1 MDKFEKII
9 EQTSRWFNGFALIAL
24 TLMLLLV
31 TADIVGAKVFSR
43 PVPGAMDLTSLLAL
57 LLIGFSMTQT
67 FIMGRHI
74 KVDFV
79 MMRVPHRFRRILRS
93 LSLSLCFLF
102 FVFIVWRLFLYA
114 HDLQMYGERSLT
126 IKVIL
131 YPFAYA
137 LAVAFL
143 PMLLAVPIKL
153 YRTWKG
159 DGE

>member
-1 MDKFEKII
+1 MDKIEKFVERI
-9 EQTSRWFNGFALIAL
+9 SRWFNGFALIAL
-24 TLMLLLV
+24 SVMLLLV
-31 TADIVGAKVFSR
+31 TADIIGAKVFSR

-57 LLIGFSMTQT
+57 LLIGFSMTET

-79 MMRVPHRFRRILRS
+79 MMRAPHRLRRILRS

-102 FVFIVWRLFLYA
+102 FLFIVWRLFLYA
-114 HDLQMYGERSLT
+114 HDLQVYGERSLT
-126 IKVIL
+126 IKIIL

-137 LAVAFL
+137 LAAAFL
-143 PMLLAVPIKL
+143 PMLFAVPIKL